1 MVAEARWRSSKLAKQ
16 RVGEAASW
24 RSSKLAK
31 QFDTKMSGQLSCC
44 FNRNRRQLGE
54 NCGAHLLPPAKG
66 AVEDER
72 PSLALIRRHPVRVPS
87 VNLSQPAH
95 GVDLHRYARARL
107 HHDAPRAGLRAD
119 GEPVKG
125 ADILLV
131 DVRRALEVV
140 RARDGRAA
148 PREVG
153 VHAGQRGHGSVP
165 QRPVGPQLR
174 SGLTRL
180 LGAGT
185 VLENDGARE
194 DHVVLGVHRG
204 PLEVAPLEGGGP
216 LEERGLGGG
225 EHGRLESRA
234 LSAKQSARLLSGV
247 EAKQLLHDL
256 RPAHGLGEDVAAK
269 VAGDAPAERGSRPGL
284 DLGTEQFRIPVG
296 GTGAHVRTGGRREGD
311 GEQEGREGGEGG
323 ADLGDER
330 RVAAFLVACQV
341 EGSEGEEGERFQV

>member
-24 RSSKLAK
+24 RSNLT
-31 QFDTKMSGQLSCC
+31 QRMSGQLSCC

-54 NCGAHLLPPAKG
+54 NGGAHLLPPAKG

-284 DLGTEQFRIPVG
+284 DLGTEQFRIPVR

-311 GEQEGREGGEGG
+311 GEQEGQEGGEGG